1 MLKFIIWHECPMV
14 VYHHVVEMMDWLIK
28 NVTFFMH
35 PIYQDKPFK
44 YKTTI
49 FGGHFKQVFINGQK

>member
-1 MLKFIIWHECPMV
+1 MA
-14 VYHHVVEMMDWLIK
+14 YHHVVEMVDWSIK

-44 YKTTI
+44 DKDHHIWGPFQTS
-49 FGGHFKQVFINGQK
+49 FINGKK